1 MSAENIALVRQH
13 VPETV
18 LEQLGDWGNEI
29 PLLEPVKLPVK
40 LKDITDVSSQLPDI
54 LKNKLFFTQGFY
66 NSRAGVDNEA
76 LGLSSTYG
84 QELIITHGIALAFF
98 EYSKVTDQGGREW
111 HTRILHT
118 YGFTDGALFGNYH
131 FGRRKRH
138 LEKSYHDQ
146 YAQEPQRFPERLWH
160 PQKSSQQLLDE
171 RITDLIKLAQE
182 AGARV
187 FPRISPELP
196 PEPVPIQRPL
206 EILQPP
212 AAPEI
217 LEPPEPLPLIR
228 THRPP
233 PEPALIRQEPRAWY
247 QRLADALSHC
257 LAGLMD
263 CIGHLVQT
271 LQAITIG
278 RG

>member
-1 MSAENIALVRQH
+1 MVAGVPMSAGSVALVHQH
-13 VPETV
+13 VPESV

-40 LKDITDVSSQLPDI
+40 LKDISDVSSELPDI

-66 NSRAGVDNEA
+66 NSRAGVDSVA
-76 LGLSSTYG
+76 LGLSSTNG

-118 YGFTDGALFGNYH
+118 YGFKDGTLFGNYH
-131 FGRRKRH
+131 FGRRKKH

-146 YAQEPQRFPERLWH
+146 YAQEPQRFPERLWD
-160 PQKSSQQLLDE
+160 PQKSFQQLIDD
-171 RITDLIKLAQE
+171 RITSLIKLAQE

-187 FPRISPELP
+187 FPRIP
-196 PEPVPIQRPL
+196 PEPVQQLLLNRVMPEVQQPL
-206 EILQPP
+206 
-212 AAPEI
+212 A
-217 LEPPEPLPLIR
+217 
-228 THRPP
+228 
-233 PEPALIRQEPRAWY
+233 EPAVQPAPAEVRLPPVPAVETPRAWY
-247 QRLADALSHC
+247 QCIVDLFSGC

-263 CIGHLVQT
+263 CIGRLVQA
-271 LQAITIG
+271 LQAMATG